1 MAKISEPMLRIIDLH
16 VAYGQIKALK
26 GIDIEVYENEL
37 VALVG
42 ANGAGKS
49 TLLKSILGIEKP
61 QQGRIM
67 FMAQEITNQS
77 AAKIIAAGVS
87 LVTEGR
93 GILAPMT
100 VKENLELGAYP
111 RHDSKANIQ
120 QDMERIL
127 EFFPILRH
135 RRNQLAGTMSG
146 GEQQML
152 AVGRSLMAKPKIM
165 MLDEP
170 SWGLAPMIVNE
181 VFQLICELKANGT
194 TILLAEQ
201 NARKS
206 LENADRGYV
215 LKIGSIALQANASDL
230 LKDER
235 VKKAYLGR

>member
-1 MAKISEPMLRIIDLH
+1 MEKINEPVLRITDLY

-26 GIDIEVYENEL
+26 GVDIEVNDNEI
-37 VALVG
+37 VALIG

-49 TLLKSILGIEKP
+49 TLLKSILGIERAYR
-61 QQGRIM
+61 GRIM
-67 FMAQEITNQS
+67 FMAQEITRQPT
-77 AAKIIAAGVS
+77 AKIIAAGVS

-111 RHDSKANIQ
+111 RHDSKATIQ

-127 EFFPILRH
+127 GFFPILR
-135 RRNQLAGTMSG
+135 RRCDQLAGTMSG

-152 AVGRSLMAKPKIM
+152 AIGRSLMAKPKIM

-181 VFQLICELKANGT
+181 VFHIICELKANGT

-215 LKIGSIALQANASDL
+215 LETGSIALQANASDL

>member
-1 MAKISEPMLRIIDLH
+1 MAEISKPMLRIMDLH

-26 GIDIEVYENEL
+26 GVDVEVYEKEL
-37 VALVG
+37 VALIG

-49 TLLKSILGIEKP
+49 TLLRSILGIEKP
-61 QQGRIM
+61 KRGQIM

-77 AAKIIAAGVS
+77 PAKTISSGVS
-87 LVTEGR
+87 LVIEGR

-111 RHDSKANIQ
+111 RHDSKTNIQ

-127 EFFPILRH
+127 EIFPILHH
-135 RRNQLAGTMSG
+135 RLNQLAGTMSG

-152 AVGRSLMAKPKIM
+152 ALGRSLMAKPRIIL
-165 MLDEP
+165 LDEP

-181 VFQLICELKANGT
+181 VFHIIRELKANGT

-215 LKIGSIALQANASDL
+215 LETGLITLQAKASAL
-230 LKDER
+230 LEDER